1 MIAHVGGVPVEETL
15 LPLVSGVG
23 AGLLMARVWIAS
35 RLRRP
40 RSPRSSGCGTGNDG
54 GGDEVEDGT
63 TAIIAPSSDR
73 ELAGRETGHRHAP
86 HAGPLVDAGVA
97 GGQERNADAGGDQ
110 LERLFGVGRLGD
122 DARRTIR
129 RALIGG
135 QPELA
140 EVPGGRRQRD
150 EALVEQVGQG
160 TVTCSAK
167 R

>member
-15 LPLVSGVG
+15 LPLVSGLG

-40 RSPRSSGCGTGNDG
+40 RSPRSSGCGTGGDG

-73 ELAGRETGHRHAP
+73 ELAGRETEHRHAP

-97 GGQERNADAGGDQ
+97 G
-110 LERLFGVGRLGD
+110 
-122 DARRTIR
+122 
-129 RALIGG
+129 
-135 QPELA
+135 
-140 EVPGGRRQRD
+140 
-150 EALVEQVGQG
+150 
-160 TVTCSAK
+160 
-167 R
+167 